1 MRLFAAIPS
10 GALSNDEFAFAGR
23 RMAKIARRENT
34 AVTLGLLMTA
44 SLRRI
49 WAHVHRNVTVYGVT
63 SKAAMPGNRR
73 REARS
78 TCNSNLIKN
87 CLARRY
93 RRVVHKFLEKT
104 ATLSLLEQNG
114 SLMSLCNLHVSGT
127 RYTLNMGV
135 MINHTAKE
143 ISWPKSMS
151 SS

>member
-1 MRLFAAIPS
+1 
-10 GALSNDEFAFAGR
+10 
-23 RMAKIARRENT
+23 
-34 AVTLGLLMTA
+34 
-44 SLRRI
+44 
-49 WAHVHRNVTVYGVT
+49 
-63 SKAAMPGNRR
+63 MPGNRR

-78 TCNSNLIKN
+78 TSNLSLITIV
-87 CLARRY
+87 ARGG

-104 ATLSLLEQNG
+104 VTLSLLEQNG
-114 SLMSLCNLHVSGT
+114 SLMRLCNLHVSGT